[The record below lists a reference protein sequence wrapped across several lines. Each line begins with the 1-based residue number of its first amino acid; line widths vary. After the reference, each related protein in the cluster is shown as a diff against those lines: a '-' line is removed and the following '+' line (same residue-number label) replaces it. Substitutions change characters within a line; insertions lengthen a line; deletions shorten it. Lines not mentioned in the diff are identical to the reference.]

1 MANKKKNKLKTKIKK
16 ITKRVAVKPKK
27 VKAKPKKAKTKKLA
41 KPSKKKVVAKK
52 QLKKPVLA
60 PIPIPTPQPP
70 QPVKIKIKV
79 REPFKKEIIKKLL
92 KVKEDL
98 LNEVAAK
105 IKNESNTL
113 KFEIGDI
120 YDIAS
125 NERERELT
133 LMLGD
138 RDREKLAEIEDALG
152 RIESGNYGACDE
164 CGEPIGEARLMALP
178 FTKVC
183 IDCKSKDEREKGAR
197 KRYEEEHGLAILE
210 KTEAEEE
217 EF

>member
-1 MANKKKNKLKTKIKK
+1 MTNSKKKKLK
-16 ITKRVAVKPKK
+16 VKPKKAVAKVKK
-27 VKAKPKKAKTKKLA
+27 VKAKT
-41 KPSKKKVVAKK
+41 SKQKISVRKRN
-52 QLKKPVLA
+52 KKPMFVKVA
-60 PIPIPTPQPP
+60 PKPVPP
-70 QPVKIKIKV
+70 PSPKPK
-79 REPFKKEIIKKLL
+79 ESFKKEITKKLL
-92 KVKEDL
+92 KAKEDL
-98 LNEVAAK
+98 LAEVAEK
-105 IKNESNTL
+105 IKNESNSL

-138 RDREKLAEIEDALG
+138 RDREKLAEIEEALE
-152 RIESGNYGACDE
+152 RIENKSYGVCDE
-164 CGEPIGEARLMALP
+164 CGELITEGRLTAMP

-197 KRYEEEHGLAILE
+197 KRYEEESGLGILE
-210 KTEAEEE
+210 KAEVEEE

>member
-1 MANKKKNKLKTKIKK
+1 MANSKKKKLK
-16 ITKRVAVKPKK
+16 VKPKK
-27 VKAKPKKAKTKKLA
+27 AVAKVKKAKAKPAKQKIRVKKHN
-41 KPSKKKVVAKK
+41 
-52 QLKKPVLA
+52 KKPLVKPA
-60 PIPIPTPQPP
+60 PK
-70 QPVKIKIKV
+70 PVPLPSPRPK
-79 REPFKKEIIKKLL
+79 ESFKKEITKKLL
-92 KVKEDL
+92 KAKEDL
-98 LNEVAAK
+98 LAEVAEK
-105 IKNESNTL
+105 IKNESNSL

-138 RDREKLAEIEDALG
+138 RDREKLAEIEEALE
-152 RIESGNYGACDE
+152 RIENGSYGVCDE
-164 CGEPIGEARLMALP
+164 CGELITEGRLMAMP

-197 KRYEEEHGLAILE
+197 KRYEEEAGLAMLE
-210 KTEAEEE
+210 KAEVEEE

>member
-1 MANKKKNKLKTKIKK
+1 MANKKKNKLKTKTKK
-16 ITKRVAVKPKK
+16 IAKK
-27 VKAKPKKAKTKKLA
+27 AAAKPKKIKEKSRKTKTKS
-41 KPSKKKVVAKK
+41 PQKKVVAKK
-52 QLKKPVLA
+52 QVKKPVTESTIA
-60 PIPIPTPQPP
+60 AIPTPQP
-70 QPVKIKIKV
+70 VKIRV
-79 REPFKKEIIKKLL
+79 REPFKKQIIKKLL
-92 KVKEDL
+92 KAKEDL
-98 LNEVAAK
+98 LNEVAEK

-152 RIESGNYGACDE
+152 RIENGSYGICEE
-164 CGEPIGEARLMALP
+164 CGEPIAEARLLAMP
-178 FTKVC
+178 FAKVC
-183 IDCKSKDEREKGAR
+183 IDCKSKDERERGAR
-197 KRYEEEHGLAILE
+197 RRYEEEPGMAMLE

>member
-1 MANKKKNKLKTKIKK
+1 MANSKKNK
-16 ITKRVAVKPKK
+16 P
-27 VKAKPKKAKTKKLA
+27 KAKTNKVVKKQMAGASKTRAAKTKKA
-41 KPSKKKVVAKK
+41 KAKTVKKKNGVKKTSKKSGAGAAPKAV
-52 QLKKPVLA
+52 KPR
-60 PIPIPTPQPP
+60 T
-70 QPVKIKIKV
+70 KDS
-79 REPFKKEIIKKLL
+79 FKKEMIKKLFN
-92 KVKEDL
+92 VKKEL
-98 LNEVAAK
+98 LAEVAEK

-138 RDREKLAEIEDALG
+138 RDREKLAETDEALE
-152 RIESGNYGACDE
+152 RIKSGTYGVCDE

-197 KRYEEEHGLAILE
+197 KRYEEEPGLAILE